1 MMFLP
6 LLSLAFGASPPNA
19 SSVHLRWQAPEATAF
34 YNEMTVRT
42 SVPGSYFMACG
53 FSRGYFGIQQLPGT
67 EGQVAI
73 FSVWDPGSQHAME
86 ADPDAVPTERRVRVH
101 ESGAG
106 VRVDRFGNEGT
117 GVRTLMD
124 FPWKVDE
131 VVRFFVRA
139 SAAQSGTVYS
149 AYIQRQGMDD
159 WLHMAT
165 LETQAGGAL
174 LRSPYSFVE
183 DFRRDGTSR
192 KEARR
197 ADYGNGWVEALQGR
211 WLPLVEAVFTR
222 DDTPSPAISGGV
234 TADKSFY
241 LATGGDTAPFVEPG
255 SRFTIPKP
263 AGQPPKTP

>member
-1 MMFLP
+1 MRSALCACGWGPLSMMFLP

-174 LRSPYSFVE
+174 RSH
-183 DFRRDGTSR
+183 
-192 KEARR
+192 ARR
-197 ADYGNGWVEALQGR
+197 LTHTWQRAAASVRGR
-211 WLPLVEAVFTR
+211 ER
-222 DDTPSPAISGGV
+222 ERRGKG
-234 TADKSFY
+234 
-241 LATGGDTAPFVEPG
+241 EEE
-255 SRFTIPKP
+255 
-263 AGQPPKTP
+263 